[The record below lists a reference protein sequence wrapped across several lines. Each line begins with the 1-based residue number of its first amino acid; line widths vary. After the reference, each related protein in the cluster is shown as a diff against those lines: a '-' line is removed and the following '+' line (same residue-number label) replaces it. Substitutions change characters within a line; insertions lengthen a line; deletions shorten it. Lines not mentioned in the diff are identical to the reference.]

1 MKSSSRKRS
10 SPTSLSE
17 LSILRPAKKPLRD
30 QNSKDGD
37 FLKHL
42 PCSVLTRILEFL
54 DLDDLVSLS
63 RTSKDMS
70 SSALTFMMSPES
82 VLTAFPFLIPIKS
95 FADVVPEQSQQFL
108 TVLGKPFL
116 ANTSEAKRSFSR
128 LGLAFKR
135 LTVLMPSKSRIRWSF
150 DFLSMCRLE
159 TPLVS
164 DVTMI
169 QGRQLAAWCA
179 VFYHKLIR
187 GWANTEIYWATEV
200 LVNHVRK
207 NRLEDILDDSFVL
220 GSCPG
225 AEIFYKH
232 FFSYNFYKEVSPDQ
246 QNVMLQFLLW
256 WTCGV
261 EDYAKIAKVLLL
273 MATPSKED
281 IGHWQF
287 GIQWNDHT
295 EAIPANLAVATSRY
309 SKLVSL
315 VRLVARSPVFVTR
328 VPDILHS
335 VFTTPGPWLPENVA
349 SVLLLLGPDVTAS
362 YLKSLC
368 KGCVNCLN
376 KAVTAAIVGLSVM
389 TLRFRWSFDSLAF
402 TRLQEVLDWVPADL
416 REGLVKAVWAGF
428 SAEVSDLR
436 VAASHGEDWAAEGG
450 QYLFSAIQKMGKL
463 MMSKAFC
470 HQRQQTR
477 EIEP

>member
-1 MKSSSRKRS
+1 M
-10 SPTSLSE
+10 
-17 LSILRPAKKPLRD
+17 
-30 QNSKDGD
+30 
-37 FLKHL
+37 
-42 PCSVLTRILEFL
+42 
-54 DLDDLVSLS
+54 
-63 RTSKDMS
+63 
-70 SSALTFMMSPES
+70 
-82 VLTAFPFLIPIKS
+82 
-95 FADVVPEQSQQFL
+95 VPEQSQQFL

-164 DVTMI
+164 DVTMV

-256 WTCGV
+256 WTC
-261 EDYAKIAKVLLL
+261 
-273 MATPSKED
+273 
-281 IGHWQF
+281 
-287 GIQWNDHT
+287 
-295 EAIPANLAVATSRY
+295 
-309 SKLVSL
+309 
-315 VRLVARSPVFVTR
+315 
-328 VPDILHS
+328 
-335 VFTTPGPWLPENVA
+335 
-349 SVLLLLGPDVTAS
+349 
-362 YLKSLC
+362 
-368 KGCVNCLN
+368 
-376 KAVTAAIVGLSVM
+376 
-389 TLRFRWSFDSLAF
+389 
-402 TRLQEVLDWVPADL
+402 
-416 REGLVKAVWAGF
+416 
-428 SAEVSDLR
+428 
-436 VAASHGEDWAAEGG
+436 
-450 QYLFSAIQKMGKL
+450 
-463 MMSKAFC
+463 
-470 HQRQQTR
+470 
-477 EIEP
+477 

>member
-1 MKSSSRKRS
+1 MMKGNSRKRS
-10 SPTSLSE
+10 SPTSASE
-17 LSILRPAKKPLRD
+17 LSILPPAKKPLRD
-30 QNSKDGD
+30 QNCKYRDL
-37 FLKHL
+37 LKHL
-42 PCSVLTRILEFL
+42 PFSVLTRILKL
-54 DLDDLVSLS
+54 LHLDDLVSLS
-63 RTSKDMS
+63 LTSKEMS
-70 SSALTFMMSPES
+70 SSALTFLMSPES
-82 VLTAFPFLIPIKS
+82 VLTVFPFLIPIKA
-95 FADVVPEQSQQFL
+95 FDNVVLEPSQQFL

-116 ANTSEAKRSFSR
+116 ANTLDAKRSFSR

-135 LTVLMPSKSRIRWSF
+135 MTVLMNSKSRVGLIC
-150 DFLSMCRLE
+150 DFLSRLE
-159 TPLVS
+159 TDLVT
-164 DVTMI
+164 DVTMV
-169 QGRQLAAWCA
+169 QSRQLAAWCA
-179 VFYHKLIR
+179 VFYHQLIR
-187 GWANTEIYWATEV
+187 GWTNNEIYSSVEV
-200 LVNHVRK
+200 LINHVRK
-207 NRLEDILDDSFVL
+207 HKLEDILDDSFVL

-225 AEIFYKH
+225 AEILYKH

-246 QNVMLQFLLW
+246 QSLMLQFLLW
-256 WTCGV
+256 WTSGM
-261 EDYAKIAKVLLL
+261 EDCAKKAKVLLL

-281 IGHWQF
+281 ISHWQF
-287 GIQWNDHT
+287 GIQWNDHI
-295 EAIPANLAVATSRY
+295 EAIPASLTVANSRY

-349 SVLLLLGPDVTAS
+349 SVLLLLGPDITAI

-368 KGCVNCLN
+368 QGCVNCLN

-389 TLRFRWSFDSLAF
+389 TLRFRWSFDNLAF
-402 TRLQEVLDWVPADL
+402 SRLQEVLDWVPADL